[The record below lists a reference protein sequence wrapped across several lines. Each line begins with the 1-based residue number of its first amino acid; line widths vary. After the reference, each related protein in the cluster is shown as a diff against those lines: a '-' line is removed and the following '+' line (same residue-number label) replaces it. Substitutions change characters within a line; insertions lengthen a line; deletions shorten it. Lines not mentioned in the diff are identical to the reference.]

1 MAKKQIEKEIEILRA
16 QVDELI
22 AARNSKEADIVAVG
36 DQDTE
41 MRADKMNSEQ
51 HSHANKDANDVD
63 EEIILE
69 QFQELIKTVD
79 QELKEAS
86 TVTVL
91 LVFSLGVVVGRLLS
105 R

>member
-1 MAKKQIEKEIEILRA
+1 MAKKEIEKEIEILRA

-22 AARNSKEADIVAVG
+22 AARNLKEVVAGNDKNEEQRVEQTVAELDI
-36 DQDTE
+36 D
-41 MRADKMNSEQ
+41 
-51 HSHANKDANDVD
+51 ANKAAAVID
-63 EEIILE
+63 EEIVSE

-91 LVFSLGVVVGRLLS
+91 LVFSLGVAVGRLLS

>member
-16 QVDELI
+16 QVNELI
-22 AARNSKEADIVAVG
+22 ADRNLKDVEVVAGNKQDEAKRAE
-36 DQDTE
+36 QTATE
-41 MRADKMNSEQ
+41 LNID
-51 HSHANKDANDVD
+51 ANKVAAVID
-63 EEIILE
+63 EEVISE

-91 LVFSLGVVVGRLLS
+91 LVFSLGVAVGRLLS